1 MYLYLKIFLKKMLK
15 YVYTFV
21 HSYHLY
27 NQITMISQQP
37 GCHGPWWCVSECIYI
52 QDAVGNPL
60 LSGGSLLPCL
70 AQPDKMCQV

>member
-1 MYLYLKIFLKKMLK
+1 MLK
-15 YVYTFV
+15 YILSFIHIIVYV
-21 HSYHLY
+21 Y
-27 NQITMISQQP
+27 NFNQSTMISQQP
-37 GCHGPWWCVSECIYI
+37 GCHGPWCCVSACICYI